1 MMGLGQEIVSLE
13 KQLIVQ
19 TYRRAGFVVERGEGV
34 YLYDS
39 DGRRYLDFV
48 AGIAVNALGYGD
60 PELLE
65 AIDKQA
71 RRLIHVS
78 NLYHTEPHVRLA
90 QMLVQN
96 SFADRVFFCNSGA
109 EATEAAIKFARKWG
123 RAGGQDRY
131 EVVCFTGAFHGRTM
145 GALALTPREHYQAP
159 FRPLIGGVRVA
170 QYNDLRS
177 AEQAIGE
184 STCAVIVEPVQGEGG
199 VHLASAEFMAGLRE
213 LCTERNVLLICD
225 EVQCG
230 LGRTG
235 RLWAHQ
241 LYGVEPDI
249 MTLAKPLGGGLPMA
263 AVLVRE
269 EVACCVEP
277 GDHGSTFGAN
287 PVAAAA
293 AQVVF
298 RRVAQDAF
306 LARVR
311 DVGSYL
317 GRKLHELAER
327 KREVRQVRGV
337 GLIWGIE
344 LTKEAAPVVE
354 QGYAEGVIMA
364 VAGPNVLRLVP
375 PLIIEPEHVD
385 QVVQA
390 LERILA

>member
-1 MMGLGQEIVSLE
+1 MGLGQEIVSLE

>member
-13 KQLIVQ
+13 KQLIVR

-199 VHLASAEFMAGLRE
+199 VHLASAEFIAGLRE

-311 DVGSYL
+311 EVGSYL

-354 QGYAEGVIMA
+354 QGYVEGVIMA

-375 PLIIEPEHVD
+375 PLIIEPQHVD

>member
-1 MMGLGQEIVSLE
+1 MGLGQEIVSLE

-311 DVGSYL
+311 EVGSYL

-375 PLIIEPEHVD
+375 PLIIEPQHVD

>member
-1 MMGLGQEIVSLE
+1 MGLGQEIVSLE

-60 PELLE
+60 PELLQ

-311 DVGSYL
+311 EVGSYL

-375 PLIIEPEHVD
+375 PLIIEPQHVD

>member
-311 DVGSYL
+311 EVGSYL

>member
-1 MMGLGQEIVSLE
+1 
-13 KQLIVQ
+13 
-19 TYRRAGFVVERGEGV
+19 
-34 YLYDS
+34 
-39 DGRRYLDFV
+39 
-48 AGIAVNALGYGD
+48 
-60 PELLE
+60 
-65 AIDKQA
+65 
-71 RRLIHVS
+71 
-78 NLYHTEPHVRLA
+78 
-90 QMLVQN
+90 
-96 SFADRVFFCNSGA
+96 
-109 EATEAAIKFARKWG
+109 
-123 RAGGQDRY
+123 
-131 EVVCFTGAFHGRTM
+131 
-145 GALALTPREHYQAP
+145 
-159 FRPLIGGVRVA
+159 LIGGVRVA

-375 PLIIEPEHVD
+375 PLIIEPQHVD

>member
-1 MMGLGQEIVSLE
+1 MGLGQEIVSLE

-65 AIDKQA
+65 AIDKQV

-311 DVGSYL
+311 EVGSYL

>member
-1 MMGLGQEIVSLE
+1 MGLGQEIVSLE
-13 KQLIVQ
+13 KQLIVR

-199 VHLASAEFMAGLRE
+199 VHLASAEFIAGLRE

-311 DVGSYL
+311 EVGSYL

-354 QGYAEGVIMA
+354 QGYVEGVIMA